1 MMKRGLD
8 FCRSPRPC
16 RLDTGLRGFSL
27 IEILIT
33 CAIIGILALM
43 ALPRFMGAREKA
55 YRSQMQTG
63 LRTLVTAEEAYFD
76 SHYAYTDDL
85 GQLDYNETPMVTV
98 EVFDV
103 VGNGWSAKATHE
115 MTPDECGIF
124 IGPATPPAGI
134 TIPGEGIVA
143 CTN

>member
-1 MMKRGLD
+1 MKCGLD
-8 FCRSPRPC
+8 VSRSPHQWG
-16 RLDTGLRGFSL
+16 LDSGLRGFSL

-33 CAIIGILALM
+33 CTIIGILALM

-76 SHYAYTDDL
+76 DYHAYTDNL
-85 GQLDYNETPMVTV
+85 SQLEYNGTPMVTV
-98 EVFDV
+98 EIVDV
-103 VGNGWSAKATHE
+103 VGNGWSARATHR
-115 MTPDECGIF
+115 MITDECGVY

-134 TIPGEGIVA
+134 TIPGEGVVA

>member
-1 MMKRGLD
+1 MKRGLD
-8 FCRSPRPC
+8 FCRSPHPC

-33 CAIIGILALM
+33 CVIIGILALM
-43 ALPRFMGAREKA
+43 ALPRFIGAREKA

-76 SHYAYTDDL
+76 NNYAYTDNL
-85 GQLDYNETPMVTV
+85 SELEYNETPMVTV
-98 EVFDV
+98 EIVNV
-103 VGNGWSAKATHE
+103 VPNGWSARAPHQMIT
-115 MTPDECGIF
+115 DQCGVY

-134 TIPGEGIVA
+134 TIPGEGVVA